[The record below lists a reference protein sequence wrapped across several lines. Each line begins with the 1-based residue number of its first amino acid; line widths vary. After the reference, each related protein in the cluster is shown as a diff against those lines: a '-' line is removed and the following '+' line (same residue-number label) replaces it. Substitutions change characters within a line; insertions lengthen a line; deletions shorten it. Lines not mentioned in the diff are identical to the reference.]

1 MQRKDGKNKRS
12 VHLLDKGNAG
22 RRKFAAGY
30 KKHGEREIRWVEGFG
45 MNEKEVSERLDRAA
59 GIRWSTGSSVEGYK
73 RCTTTIEVLGE
84 RKIDFENL
92 DKIET

>member
-12 VHLLDKGNAG
+12 VHLLDEGNAG
-22 RRKFAAGY
+22 RRRFTAGY
-30 KKHGEREIRWVEGFG
+30 KKDGEKEIKWVECFG
-45 MNEKEVSERLDRAA
+45 MKEKDAAERLDRAA
-59 GIRWSTGSSVEGYK
+59 GIRGSTGSSVEGYK